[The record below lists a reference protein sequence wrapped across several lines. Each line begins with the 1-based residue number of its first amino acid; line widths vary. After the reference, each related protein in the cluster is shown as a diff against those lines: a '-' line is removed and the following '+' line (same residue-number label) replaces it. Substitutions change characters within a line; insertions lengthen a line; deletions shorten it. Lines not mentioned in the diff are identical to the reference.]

1 MAKRNEQNVERQC
14 MPCTACCDG
23 WVRMTVYGHEI
34 YPGKPCPFS
43 TGESCQIYP
52 RRPTDPCINFNCA
65 WIIADSPLPD
75 WFRPDKAKTIV
86 LHDMLVWNGLSVDVA
101 VPVGKRIPGR
111 ALNWL
116 KQRSMRAQRPLI
128 YTEQVLTPE
137 GMQKDQQVYAFGN
150 EAFQHDIADA
160 VSSGKRLW

>member
-1 MAKRNEQNVERQC
+1 MGKRSEQKVEREC

-23 WVRMTVYGHEI
+23 WVQMMVYGHEI

-43 TGESCQIYP
+43 TGGSCRIYEQ
-52 RRPTDPCINFNCA
+52 RPTDPRRNFNCA
-65 WIIADSPLPD
+65 WIVADSPLPE
-75 WFRPDKAKTIV
+75 WLRPDKAKTIV
-86 LHDMLVWNGLSVDVA
+86 LPDMLSWNGLSVDVA

-116 KQRSMRAQRPLI
+116 KQRSMQTGRPLI

-137 GMQKDQQVYAFGN
+137 GMQREQQVIAFGSA
-150 EAFQHDIADA
+150 EFQRDIAEA
-160 VSSGKRLW
+160 VRSGKRLW